1 MKPPPAYRETEL
13 SEMVSTMTDSSEL
26 QRMARLVD
34 INRQH
39 LEEINQQIESIEAV
53 QLEHADAKR
62 ALEELAKGSSGH
74 IPLGAG
80 VMIPI
85 PKEITTIVDLGTG
98 IFGERKPEEAAK
110 LVQKRLDDLTNL
122 KSQFEADAAM
132 ITQRIEQL
140 ANSFEKAAKEM
151 AEKPKTPETLDN
163 NEKEAADEKPTK
175 RRRKGFGGELTLDD

>member
-1 MKPPPAYRETEL
+1 
-13 SEMVSTMTDSSEL
+13 MVSTMTDSSEL

-53 QLEHADAKR
+53 QLEHADAKK

-85 PKEITTIVDLGTG
+85 PKDITTIVDLGTG

-110 LVQKRLDDLTNL
+110 LVQKRLDDLTKL
-122 KSQFEADAAM
+122 KSQFEADSAM
-132 ITQRIEQL
+132 ITQRIEEL
-140 ANSFEKAAKEM
+140 ATSFEKAAKEM
-151 AEKPKTPETLDN
+151 TENSKTPDKATD
-163 NEKEAADEKPTK
+163 NEKEVAEEKPTR